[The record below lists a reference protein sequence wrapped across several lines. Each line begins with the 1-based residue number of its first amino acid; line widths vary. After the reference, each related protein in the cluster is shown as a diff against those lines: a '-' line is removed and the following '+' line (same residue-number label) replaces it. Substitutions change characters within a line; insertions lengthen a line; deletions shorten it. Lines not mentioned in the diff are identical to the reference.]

1 MGPEQ
6 ERVIRL
12 IVDVGEGGPR
22 GGLRLLKSP
31 SAGFS
36 MRQRFAMQA
45 WTLVWLFL
53 FRPTP
58 PPFHAWRRRMERMC
72 WSALSCDSCI
82 HETLTVVRAFINQL
96 TSSPRKR
103 VLACSGPPIS

>member
-12 IVDVGEGGPR
+12 IVDVGEGAPR
-22 GGLRLLKSP
+22 GGLRLLKSR

-58 PPFHAWRRRMERMC
+58 PPFHPWRRLLLRCFGAQIATGAHVDAGTR
-72 WSALSCDSCI
+72 I
-82 HETLTVVRAFINQL
+82 
-96 TSSPRKR
+96 
-103 VLACSGPPIS
+103 LAPWNLVAGR